1 MTDTYT
7 GTKKSD
13 CLKCLRAY
21 HSLCRPRSKD
31 DHPIKRLRSDYG
43 SELQSH
49 KADEWMEKEGITF
62 EPSAPYY
69 QEQNGV
75 SGANEKDDNGYNQ
88 VRDP

>member
-1 MTDTYT
+1 
-7 GTKKSD
+7 
-13 CLKCLRAY
+13 
-21 HSLCRPRSKD
+21 
-31 DHPIKRLRSDYG
+31 
-43 SELQSH
+43 
-49 KADEWMEKEGITF
+49 MEKEGITF